1 MGYSNTVTFG
11 KIFFM
16 LMSKSYRINKTATLP
31 ISLINDIE
39 KSPFSTRIKDKIY
52 SFIVNLNG
60 AYIHETLSRSEEYTY
75 MPKKFMQ
82 KHFGNDYI
90 SIRNYLEENK
100 IIEINHRYF
109 HSTTN
114 ANLSFCKSIKVNSL
128 YYKAS
133 YSNAN
138 FYKDMCQ
145 TIPYSVP
152 INTDKWDKSSQEST
166 TIINLKSLRIDY
178 NRLRIITEDVVN
190 NLSAS
195 KFNIDEQI
203 KKSYFSD
210 VYFYDSKKSRKY
222 GMRTAK
228 ALEKAK
234 AKGVNLIQD
243 GQKLYIMP
251 IDKFLI
257 MKGNLIRIAYN
268 DSIDNLEKRAFYA
281 SRHETNDRL
290 NSNITNMPS
299 ILFEEIM
306 RQNRLV
312 QLDLANSQFAI
323 LSHIYKN
330 TDIGQKEDFKNFIHH
345 SQNGKLY
352 EYIMDNLDFESRK
365 EAKQA
370 MFELMFSSHKYRS
383 PLKAKLRK
391 LFPNVI
397 KAVNTYKK
405 ENGSNQFAIM
415 LQKFEA
421 NFFID
426 NLFKKINTK
435 NRFVLTKHDS
445 IIVAEKDLENAKKI
459 AKKICEKVDF
469 VGLFV

>member
-1 MGYSNTVTFG
+1 MP
-11 KIFFM
+11 
-16 LMSKSYRINKTATLP
+16 KSYRINKTATLP
-31 ISLINDIE
+31 TSLISDIE
-39 KSPFSTRIKDKIY
+39 KSPFSTRVKDKIY

-60 AYIHETLSRSEEYTY
+60 AYIHETLSRNEEYKFI
-75 MPKKFMQ
+75 PKTFMQ
-82 KHFGNDYI
+82 KHFGNNYV

-100 IIEINHRYF
+100 VIEINHRYF
-109 HSTTN
+109 HSTVSTH
-114 ANLSFCKSIKVNSL
+114 LSFCKSIKINPK
-128 YYKAS
+128 YYVSS
-133 YSNAN
+133 YSNPN
-138 FYKDMCQ
+138 FYKDMCK
-145 TIPYSVP
+145 TIPYSIP
-152 INTDKWDKSSQEST
+152 IDADKWQDNNQENT

-178 NRLRIITEDVVN
+178 NRLRLITEDVVS

-203 KKSYFSD
+203 KKDYFSD

-243 GQKLYIMP
+243 GHKLYIMP
-251 IDKFLI
+251 IADFLV

-268 DSIDNLEKRAFYA
+268 DSINNLEKRAFYA

-323 LSHIYKN
+323 LSHLYKD
-330 TDIGQKEDFKNFIHH
+330 TDIGQKEDFKKFIHY
-345 SQNGKLY
+345 SQNGTLY
-352 EYIMDNLDFESRK
+352 EYIMENLDFESRK
-365 EAKQA
+365 EAKQS

-421 NFFID
+421 SFFID
-426 NLFKKINTK
+426 KLFNKINTK
-435 NRFVLTKHDS
+435 KRFVLTKHDS
-445 IIVAEKDLENAKKI
+445 IIVAEKDLEETKKI
-459 AKKICEKVDF
+459 AKKICKMIGF